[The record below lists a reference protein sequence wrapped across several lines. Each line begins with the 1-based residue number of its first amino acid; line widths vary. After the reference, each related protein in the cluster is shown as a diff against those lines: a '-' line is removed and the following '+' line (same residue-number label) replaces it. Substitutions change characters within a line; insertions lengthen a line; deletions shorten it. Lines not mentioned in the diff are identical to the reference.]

1 MPISRPV
8 DKTSHVYLVDAS
20 GFIFRA
26 YHALPPLTRKSDGL
40 PVGAISGFCN
50 MLWKVLEDLKAGDQ
64 PTHFAC
70 IFDAGQITFRNEL
83 YDQYKAQRPDPPE
96 DLIPQFPLVRRAAI
110 AFGQPALEMK
120 GFEADDLIATYSR
133 AAAAK
138 GARVSI
144 VSADKDLMQ
153 LVNDQIC
160 LFDTVKERKIC
171 APEVFEK
178 FGVSPDKVIDVQALC
193 GDSVDNVPGVPGIGI
208 KTAALLI
215 QEYGDLEA
223 LLARAGEIKQPKR
236 RESLIAHAADARI
249 SKVLVTLRDD
259 VPLEVP
265 LEDLG
270 VSDPDP
276 GPLLAFL
283 EEMEFRTLFKRVS
296 ETLGGTPT
304 VAPPPANGAAPALR
318 SSSAGGQALAKAVAA
333 EKPGAKPVATAAAN
347 GVPGE
352 CFEPVPPENPPFN
365 LDGYETVIDAKR
377 LAEWVSE
384 ARDQGYVAV
393 DTETDGLN
401 PVSAKLVGVSLALAP
416 NKACYIPLGHGA
428 KADLLSGDKPKQI
441 ELAVAMEMLKP
452 LLEDPAVLKI
462 GQNIKYDI
470 SVFCGHDIRVAPIDD
485 TMLLSFVL
493 SAGANNHGMDEL
505 SELHLGHTPIP
516 IKELIGSGKSQ
527 LTFDQTPIDKATR
540 YSAEDADVTLRL
552 WQRLKPRVAREG
564 VSTVYETQDRQLIP
578 VVADM
583 ERAGVLVDRERLSQ
597 LSGEFAQRMGALE
610 AEAQELAGQ
619 PFNLGSPKQIG
630 DILFGKM
637 GLGADIGV
645 KKTKTGAWA
654 TGADTLEDL
663 AAYGHQLPKVL
674 LDWRMLS
681 KLRSTYTE
689 TLKDAIDPRTG
700 RVHTSYSLAGAQTG
714 RLASTDP
721 NLQNIPIRTEE
732 GRKIREA
739 FIAAPGHVLVSADYS
754 QIELRLLAH
763 VADIPSLRQAFHDG
777 VDIHAMTASEMFNTP
792 IKGMDPMVRRQ
803 AKAIN
808 FGIIYGISGFG
819 LARQLSIPREEAAAY
834 IKKYFQKFPGIQDY
848 MEEHRAFAREHGYV
862 STIFGRKVWLPQIK
876 SPNGAERSFGERQ
889 AINAPLQGSAA
900 DIIKRAMI
908 RMPQALKAAG
918 LKSKMLLQ
926 VHDELVFEAPE
937 KEAKKLMEIAIS
949 TMARAPLPIVQLNV
963 PLVVEAKS
971 AKSWAEAH

>member
-1 MPISRPV
+1 MPVQRPV
-8 DKTSHVYLVDAS
+8 DASSHVYLIDAS

-26 YHALPPLTRKSDGL
+26 YHALPQLTRKTDGL
-40 PVGAISGFCN
+40 PVGAVSGFCN

-70 IFDAGQITFRNEL
+70 IFDAGAITFRNDL
-83 YDQYKAQRPDPPE
+83 YDQYKAHRPDPPE

-133 AAAAK
+133 QAAAK

-153 LVNDQIC
+153 LVDDRIC
-160 LFDTVKERKIC
+160 MLDTVKDRKIC

-178 FGVSPDKVIDVQALC
+178 FGVTPDKVIDVQALC

-215 QEYGDLEA
+215 QEYGDLET

-236 RESLIAHAADARI
+236 RESLIEHADKARL
-249 SKVLVTLRDD
+249 SKVLVTLKDD
-259 VPLEVP
+259 VPVTVP
-265 LEDLG
+265 LEELG
-270 VSDPDP
+270 VSDPEP
-276 GPLLAFL
+276 TALLAFL
-283 EEMEFRTLFKRVS
+283 QEMEFRTLTTRVS
-296 ETLGGTPT
+296 QTLGVEG
-304 VAPPPANGAAPALR
+304 APPI
-318 SSSAGGQALAKAVAA
+318 SSSAGGQALSKALAA
-333 EKPGAKPVATAAAN
+333 NGGAAVRQAPTEAAN
-347 GVPGE
+347 GVMGE
-352 CFEPVPPENPPFN
+352 SFEPQPIEAHPFN
-365 LDGYETVIDAKR
+365 VDAYECVTDIERLMWWIVTAK
-377 LAEWVSE
+377 E
-384 ARDQGYVAV
+384 QGFFAV
-393 DTETDGLN
+393 DTETDGLD
-401 PVSAKLVGVSLALAP
+401 PMTAKLAGVSMALAP
-416 NKACYIPLGHGA
+416 GKACYIPLGHGA
-428 KADLLSGDKPKQI
+428 NKTDLLSGDKPKQI
-441 ELAVAMEMLKP
+441 EMSTALEMLKP
-452 LLEDPAVLKI
+452 LLEDKAVLKI
-462 GQNIKYDI
+462 GQNIKYDMSI
-470 SVFCGHDIRVAPIDD
+470 FRGLGIEVGPIDD

-493 SAGANNHGMDEL
+493 EAGQHNHGMDEL
-505 SELHLGHTPIP
+505 SELHLGHKPIP
-516 IKELIGSGKSQ
+516 IKELIGTGKSQ
-527 LTFDQTPIDKATR
+527 ITFDQTPIDKATR
-540 YSAEDADVTLRL
+540 YAAEDADVTFRL
-552 WQRLKPRVAREG
+552 WERLKPRLPREG
-564 VSTVYETQDRQLIP
+564 VATVYETMDRPLIP
-578 VVADM
+578 VVSDM
-583 ERAGVLVDRERLSQ
+583 ERAGILVDRDRLSK

-610 AEAQELAGQ
+610 AEAQERAGQ

-630 DILFGKM
+630 EILFDKM
-637 GLGADIGV
+637 GLADAAGAT
-645 KKTKTGAWA
+645 KTKTGAWS

-663 AAYGHQLPKVL
+663 AAMGHALPKVM

-689 TLKDAIDPRTG
+689 TLRDAVDPNTG

-739 FIAAPGHVLVSADYS
+739 FIAAPGNVLLSADYS

-777 VDIHAMTASEMFNTP
+777 IDIHAMTASEMFGVP
-792 IKGMDPMVRRQ
+792 VKGMDPMIRRR

-819 LARQLSIPREEAAAY
+819 LARQLSIPREEAGAY

-848 MEEHRAFAREHGYV
+848 MEQYRAYGREHGYV
-862 STIFGRKVWLPQIK
+862 ETIFGRKVWLPQIK

-908 RMPQALKAAG
+908 RMPKALKDAG
-918 LKSKMLLQ
+918 LKATMLLQ
-926 VHDELVFEAPE
+926 VHDELVFECSE
-937 KEAKKLMEIAIS
+937 KEAKKLAEVAS
-949 TMARAPLPIVQLNV
+949 KTMSSAPHPVVQLNV

>member
-1 MPISRPV
+1 MPVHRPI
-8 DKTSHVYLVDAS
+8 DASSHLYLIDAS

-26 YHALPPLTRKSDGL
+26 YHALPQLTRKSDGL
-40 PVGAISGFCN
+40 PVGAVSGFCN
-50 MLWKVLEDLKAGDQ
+50 MLWKVLEDLKAGEQ

-70 IFDAGQITFRNEL
+70 IFDAGQHTFRNDL
-83 YDQYKAQRPDPPE
+83 YDAYKAHRPDPPE

-133 AAAAK
+133 QAAAK

-153 LVNDQIC
+153 LVDDRIC
-160 LFDTVKERKIC
+160 MLDTVKDRKIC

-178 FGVSPDKVIDVQALC
+178 FGVTPDKVIDVQALC

-236 RESLIAHAADARI
+236 RESLIEHADKARI
-249 SKVLVTLRDD
+249 SKVLVTLKDD
-259 VPLEVP
+259 VPVVVP
-265 LEDLG
+265 LEELG
-270 VSDPDP
+270 VADPDP
-276 GPLLAFL
+276 APLLAFL
-283 EEMEFRTLFKRVS
+283 NEMEFRTLTNRVVQ
-296 ETLGGTPT
+296 TLGSEAA
-304 VAPPPANGAAPALR
+304 APP
-318 SSSAGGQALAKAVAA
+318 SSSAGGPALANALSGERAGAAKATAI
-333 EKPGAKPVATAAAN
+333 AAAN
-347 GVPGE
+347 NVPGE
-352 CFEPVPPENPPFN
+352 SFESVAPRAAPFD
-365 LDGYETVIDAKR
+365 LDAYETVVEPYR
-377 LAEWVSE
+377 LAVWIEE
-384 ARDQGYVAV
+384 AKAQGYVAI
-393 DTETDGLN
+393 DSETDGLN
-401 PVSAKLVGVSLALAP
+401 PVSAKLVGVSMALAP
-416 NKACYIPLGHGA
+416 GKACYIPLGHGA
-428 KADLLSGDKPKQI
+428 GKTDLLSGEKPKQI
-441 ELAVAMEMLKP
+441 ETAMAMQMLKP
-452 LLEDPAVLKI
+452 LLEDPSVLKI

-470 SVFCGHDIRVAPIDD
+470 SIFCAHEIRVAPIDD

-493 SAGANNHGMDEL
+493 EAGQHNHGMDEL
-505 SELHLGHTPIP
+505 SELHLGHKPIP
-516 IKELIGSGKSQ
+516 IKDLIGTGKTQ
-527 LTFDQTPIDKATR
+527 ITFDQAPLDKATR
-540 YSAEDADVTLRL
+540 YAAEDADVTLRL
-552 WQRLKPRVAREG
+552 WERLKPRLSREQVA
-564 VSTVYETQDRQLIP
+564 TIYETQDRPLIR
-578 VVADM
+578 VVAEM
-583 ERAGVLVDRERLSQ
+583 ERVGVLVDRDKLSK

-630 DILFGKM
+630 EILFDKM
-637 GLGADIGV
+637 GLADVAGA

-663 AAYGHQLPKVL
+663 AAYGHALPKVL

-689 TLKDAIDPRTG
+689 TLRDAIDANTG

-721 NLQNIPIRTEE
+721 NLQNIPVRTEE

-763 VADIPSLRQAFHDG
+763 VADIPSLRTAFQEG
-777 VDIHAMTASEMFNTP
+777 VDIHAMTASEMFNVP
-792 IKGMDPMVRRQ
+792 VKGMDPMIRRR

-848 MEEHRAFAREHGYV
+848 MEQHRAFGREHGYV
-862 STIFGRKVWLPQIK
+862 ETIFGRKVWLPQIK
-876 SPNGAERSFGERQ
+876 SPNSAERSFGERQ

-908 RMPQALKAAG
+908 RMPVALKAAG

-926 VHDELVFEAPE
+926 VHDELVFEAPAS
-937 KEAKKLMEIAIS
+937 EAKKLMEVAAN
-949 TMARAPLPIVQLNV
+949 TMARATMPVLELNV
-963 PLVVEAKS
+963 PLVVEAHAGKT
-971 AKSWAEAH
+971 WAEAH

>member
-1 MPISRPV
+1 MPVKRPV
-8 DKTSHVYLVDAS
+8 DKTSHVYLIDAS

-26 YHALPPLTRKSDGL
+26 YHALPQLTRKSDGL

-70 IFDAGQITFRNEL
+70 IFDAGAITFRNEL

-96 DLIPQFPLVRRAAI
+96 DLIPQFPLMRKAAI
-110 AFGQPALEMK
+110 AFGQPALEMA

-133 AAAAK
+133 QAAAK

-153 LVNDQIC
+153 LVNDRIC
-160 LFDTVKERKIC
+160 MLDTVKDRKIC

-178 FGVSPDKVIDVQALC
+178 FGVTPDKVIDVQALC

-215 QEYGDLEA
+215 QEYGDLET
-223 LLARAGEIKQPKR
+223 LLKRAAEIKQPKR
-236 RESLIAHAADARI
+236 RESLIEHADQARL
-249 SKVLVTLRDD
+249 SKVLVTLKDD
-259 VPLEVP
+259 VPVATP
-265 LEDLG
+265 LDDLG
-270 VSDPDP
+270 VCDPDP

-283 EEMEFRTLFKRVS
+283 EEMEFRTLTRRVA
-296 ETLGGTPT
+296 ETLGAPVPASA
-304 VAPPPANGAAPALR
+304 VAG
-318 SSSAGGQALAKAVAA
+318 SSSAGGQALANAVAA
-333 EKPGAKPVATAAAN
+333 AAGKPTASSAPASRTEIGESSTPIPAEDKP
-347 GVPGE
+347 
-352 CFEPVPPENPPFN
+352 FD
-365 LDGYETVIDAKR
+365 LDSYETVTETSRLGWWIEEAK
-377 LAEWVSE
+377 A
-384 ARDQGYVAV
+384 QGFVAV

-416 NKACYIPLGHGA
+416 GKACYVPLAHGA
-428 KADLLSGDKPKQI
+428 NKTDLLSGEKPPQI
-441 ELAVAMEMLKP
+441 DLAHAMEMLKP
-452 LLEDPAVLKI
+452 MLEDPAVLKI

-470 SVFCGHDIRVAPIDD
+470 SLLCAHNIRVAPIDD

-493 SAGANNHGMDEL
+493 EAGKHNHGMDEL
-505 SELHLGHTPIP
+505 SELHLGHKPIAF
-516 IKELIGSGKSQ
+516 KDVAGTGKAQ
-527 LTFDQTPIDKATR
+527 VTFDQVPLDKATR
-540 YSAEDADVTLRL
+540 YAAEDADVTLRL
-552 WQRLKPRVAREG
+552 WERLKPRLSREG
-564 VSTVYETQDRQLIP
+564 LAAVYETQDRPLIP

-583 ERAGVLVDRERLSQ
+583 ERAGVLVDREHLSK

-630 DILFGKM
+630 EILFDKM
-637 GLGADIGV
+637 GLADVAGA

-663 AAYGHQLPKVL
+663 AAYGHALPKVL

-689 TLKDAIDPRTG
+689 TLRDAIDASTG

-739 FIAAPGHVLVSADYS
+739 FIAEKGHVLVSADYS

-763 VADIPSLRQAFHDG
+763 VADIPSLRQAFLDG
-777 VDIHAMTASEMFNTP
+777 VDIHAMTASEMFNVP
-792 IKGMDPMVRRQ
+792 VKGMDPMVRRR

-808 FGIIYGISGFG
+808 FGIIYGISAFG
-819 LARQLSIPREEAAAY
+819 LARQLSIPRGEADEY
-834 IKKYFQKFPGIQDY
+834 IKNYFKKFPGIRTY
-848 MEEHRAFAREHGYV
+848 MEEYRAFGREHGYV

-876 SPNGAERSFGERQ
+876 SSNPAERSFGERQ

-908 RMPQALKAAG
+908 RMPAALKAAG
-918 LKSKMLLQ
+918 LKAKMLLQ

-937 KEAKKLMEIAIS
+937 KEAKKLIEIAS
-949 TMARAPLPIVQLNV
+949 SVMAKAPHPVVQLNV
-963 PLVVEAKS
+963 PLVVEAHA
-971 AKSWAEAH
+971 AKTWAEAH

>member
-1 MPISRPV
+1 MPIRRPV
-8 DKTSHVYLVDAS
+8 DKTSHLYLVDAS

-26 YHALPPLTRKSDGL
+26 FHALPPLTRKSDGL

-50 MLWKVLEDLKAGDQ
+50 MLWKLLEDLKAGEQ

-70 IFDAGQITFRNEL
+70 IFDAAKDTFRNEL
-83 YDQYKAQRPDPPE
+83 YSDYKAQRPPPPD
-96 DLIPQFPLVRRAAI
+96 DLIPQFPLVREAAI
-110 AFGQPALEMK
+110 AFGTPALELP
-120 GFEADDLIATYSR
+120 GFEADDIIATYAR
-133 AAAAK
+133 QAEAR

-153 LVNDQIC
+153 LVTDKVC
-160 LFDTVKERKIC
+160 MLDTVKDRRIC

-178 FGVSPDKVIDVQALC
+178 FGVAPDKVIDVQALC
-193 GDSVDNVPGVPGIGI
+193 GDSIDNVPGVPGIGV
-208 KTAALLI
+208 KTAAQLI
-215 QEYGDLEA
+215 TEYGDLET

-236 RESLIAHAADARI
+236 RETLLNNADAARI
-249 SKVLVTLRDD
+249 SKVLVTLRADAP
-259 VPLEVP
+259 VPTP
-265 LEDLG
+265 IDDLG
-270 VSDPDP
+270 VSDPDT

-283 EEMEFRTLFKRVS
+283 DKMEFRTLTKRVI
-296 ETLGGTPT
+296 ETLGGTP
-304 VAPPPANGAAPALR
+304 PAPA
-318 SSSAGGQALAKAVAA
+318 SSSAGGAALANAVAA
-333 EKPGAKPVATAAAN
+333 QKASGAPAPQSQSQARPNGAN
-347 GVPGE
+347 GSIE
-352 CFEPVPPENPPFN
+352 CFTPLPVEDVPFN
-365 LDGYETVIDAKR
+365 LDGYETVTDAAR
-377 LAEWVSE
+377 LAEWIAE
-384 ARDQGYVAV
+384 AREQGYVAV

-401 PVSAKLVGVSLALAP
+401 PVSARIVGVSLALAP
-416 NKACYIPLGHGA
+416 NKACYIPLGHGS
-428 KADLLSGDKPKQI
+428 KGDLLSGDKPKQI
-441 ELAVAMEMLKP
+441 DIGVAMEMLKP
-452 LLEDPAVLKI
+452 LLEDPSVLKI
-462 GQNIKYDI
+462 GQNIKYDM

-505 SELHLGHTPIP
+505 SELYLRHTPIP

-552 WQRLKPRVAREG
+552 WQRLKPRIAREG
-564 VSTVYETQDRQLIP
+564 VATVYETQDRPLIP

-583 ERAGVLVDRERLSQ
+583 ERAGVLVDRDRLSK

-689 TLKDAIDPRTG
+689 TLKDAIDAKTG

-739 FIAAPGHVLVSADYS
+739 FIAAPGNVLVSADYS

-777 VDIHAMTASEMFNTP
+777 VDIHAMTASEMFGVP
-792 IKGMDPMVRRQ
+792 IKGMDPMVRRR

-876 SPNGAERSFGERQ
+876 ASNPAERSFGERQ

-908 RMPQALKAAG
+908 RMPLALKAAG

-937 KEAKKLMEIAIS
+937 KEAKKLMEVAS
-949 TMARAPLPIVQLNV
+949 NTMARATLPVLELNV
-963 PLVVEAKS
+963 PLVVEAH
-971 AKSWAEAH
+971 AGKSWAEAH

>member
-1 MPISRPV
+1 MPVSRPV
-8 DKTSHVYLVDAS
+8 DTSSHVYLIDAS

-26 YHALPPLTRKSDGL
+26 FHALPPLTRKTDGL
-40 PVGAISGFCN
+40 PVGAVSGFCN

-70 IFDAGQITFRNEL
+70 IFDAGAITFRNEL
-83 YDQYKAQRPDPPE
+83 YDQYKAQRPPPPE

-110 AFGQPALEMK
+110 AFGQPALEMV

-133 AAAAK
+133 QAAAK

-153 LVNDQIC
+153 LINDRIC
-160 LFDTVKERKIC
+160 MLDTVKDRRIC
-171 APEVFEK
+171 APEVFDK
-178 FGVSPDKVIDVQALC
+178 FGVTPDKVIDVQALC
-193 GDSVDNVPGVPGIGI
+193 GDSIDNVPGVPGIGI

-215 QEYGDLEA
+215 QEYGDLET
-223 LLARAGEIKQPKR
+223 LLSRASEIKQPKR
-236 RESLIAHAADARI
+236 RESLIEHADKARI
-249 SKVLVTLRDD
+249 SKILVTLKDD
-259 VPLEVP
+259 VPVATP
-265 LEDLG
+265 LEELG

-283 EEMEFRTLFKRVS
+283 EEMEFRTLTKRVI
-296 ETLGGTPT
+296 ETLDGVPT
-304 VAPPPANGAAPALR
+304 VAPGAGTAPAPAANPRPGNATTAKAPAYGKINGSMESSMPLPPAD
-318 SSSAGGQALAKAVAA
+318 V
-333 EKPGAKPVATAAAN
+333 
-347 GVPGE
+347 
-352 CFEPVPPENPPFN
+352 PFN
-365 LDGYETVIDAKR
+365 LDAYETVTEPVQ
-377 LAEWVSE
+377 LAHWIEQ
-384 ARDQGYVAV
+384 ATAQGFVAV
-393 DTETDGLN
+393 DTETDGIN
-401 PVSAKLVGVSLALAP
+401 PVSATLVGVSLALAP
-416 NKACYIPLGHGA
+416 GKACYIPLGHGA
-428 KADLLSGDKPKQI
+428 NKTDLLSGDKPKQI
-441 ELAVAMEMLKP
+441 DTATAIEMLKP
-452 LLEDPAVLKI
+452 LLENPAVLKI
-462 GQNIKYDI
+462 GQNIKYDM
-470 SVFCGHDIRVAPIDD
+470 SLFCGHDIRVAPIDD

-493 SAGANNHGMDEL
+493 EAGKHNHGMDEL
-505 SELHLGHTPIP
+505 SELHLGHKPISF
-516 IKELIGSGKSQ
+516 KDVAGTGKSQ
-527 LTFDQTPIDKATR
+527 VTFDQVPLDQATR
-540 YSAEDADVTLRL
+540 YAAEDADVTLRL
-552 WQRLKPRVAREG
+552 WERLKPRLSREG
-564 VSTVYETQDRQLIP
+564 VSTIYETQDRPLIP

-583 ERAGVLVDRERLSQ
+583 ERAGVLIDRERLSQ
-597 LSGEFAQRMGALE
+597 LSGDFAQRMGALE
-610 AEAQELAGQ
+610 AEAHQLAGRS
-619 PFNLGSPKQIG
+619 FNLGSPKQIG
-630 DILFGKM
+630 DILFGEM
-637 GLGADIGV
+637 GLADVAGA

-663 AAYGHQLPKVL
+663 AAYGHALPKVL

-689 TLKDAIDPRTG
+689 TLSEAIDKRTG

-739 FIAAPGHVLVSADYS
+739 FIAAPGNVLVSADYS

-763 VADIPSLRQAFHDG
+763 VADIPSLRKAFHDG
-777 VDIHAMTASEMFNTP
+777 VDIHAMTASEMFGVP
-792 IKGMDPMVRRQ
+792 VKGMDPMVRRQ

-808 FGIIYGISGFG
+808 FGIIYGISGYG

-848 MEEHRAFAREHGYV
+848 MEQYRAFAREHGYV

-876 SPNGAERSFGERQ
+876 ASNPAERSFGERQ

-908 RMPQALKAAG
+908 RMPAALKAAG
-918 LKSKMLLQ
+918 LKAKMLLQ

-937 KEAKKLMEIAIS
+937 KESKKLIEIAKDVMGKA
-949 TMARAPLPIVQLNV
+949 TQPNVQLNV
-963 PLVVEAKS
+963 PLVVEAT
-971 AKSWAEAH
+971 AAPTWAEAH

>member
-1 MPISRPV
+1 MPVKRPV
-8 DKTSHVYLVDAS
+8 DKTSHVYLIDAS

-26 YHALPPLTRKSDGL
+26 FHALPPLTRKTDGL
-40 PVGAISGFCN
+40 PVGAVSGFCN

-70 IFDAGQITFRNEL
+70 IFDAGAITFRNEL
-83 YDQYKAQRPDPPE
+83 YDQYKAQRPPPPE

-110 AFGQPALEMK
+110 AFGQPALEMV

-133 AAAAK
+133 QAAAK

-153 LVNDQIC
+153 LVDDRIC
-160 LFDTVKERKIC
+160 MLDTVKDRKIC

-178 FGVSPDKVIDVQALC
+178 FGVTPDKVIDVQALC

-215 QEYGDLEA
+215 QEYGDLET

-236 RESLIAHAADARI
+236 RESLIEHADKARL
-249 SKVLVTLRDD
+249 SKILVTLKDD
-259 VPLEVP
+259 VPVATP

-276 GPLLAFL
+276 APLIAFL
-283 EEMEFRTLFKRVS
+283 EEMEFRTLTKRVA
-296 ETLGGTPT
+296 ETLG
-304 VAPPPANGAAPALR
+304 APVPASAAKSA
-318 SSSAGGQALAKAVAA
+318 SSSAGGQALANAVAA
-333 EKPGAKPVATAAAN
+333 AGGKPTASSAPASRTEI
-347 GVPGE
+347 GE
-352 CFEPVPPENPPFN
+352 SSTPLPPENMPFDVDN
-365 LDGYETVIDAKR
+365 YETVTDAAR
-377 LAEWVSE
+377 LGWWIEE
-384 ARDQGYVAV
+384 AKAQGFVAV

-416 NKACYIPLGHGA
+416 GKACYIPLAHGA
-428 KADLLSGDKPKQI
+428 GKTDLLSGEKPVQVD
-441 ELAVAMEMLKP
+441 LATAMEMLKP
-452 LLEDPAVLKI
+452 MLEDPAVLKI

-470 SVFCGHDIRVAPIDD
+470 SVFCGHGIRVAPIDD

-505 SELHLGHTPIP
+505 SELHLGHKPIP
-516 IKELIGSGKSQ
+516 IKDLIGSGKTQ
-527 LTFDQTPIDKATR
+527 ITFDQAPLDKATR
-540 YSAEDADVTLRL
+540 YAAEDADVTLRL
-552 WQRLKPRVAREG
+552 WQRLKPRISREG
-564 VSTVYETQDRQLIP
+564 VATIYETQDRPLIP

-583 ERAGVLVDRERLSQ
+583 ERAGVLVDRDRLSQ
-597 LSGEFAQRMGALE
+597 LSGDFAQGMARLE
-610 AEAQELAGQ
+610 DEAHKLAGH

-630 DILFGKM
+630 EILFDKM
-637 GLGADIGV
+637 GLADVAGA

-663 AAYGHQLPKVL
+663 AAYGHELPKVL

-689 TLKDAIDPRTG
+689 TLRDAIDANTG

-739 FIAAPGHVLVSADYS
+739 FIAEKGNVLVSADYS

-763 VADIPSLRQAFHDG
+763 VADIPSLRQAFLDG
-777 VDIHAMTASEMFNTP
+777 IDIHAMTASEMFNVP
-792 IKGMDPMVRRQ
+792 VKGMDPMVRRR

-848 MEEHRAFAREHGYV
+848 MEHYRAFAREHGYV

-908 RMPQALKAAG
+908 RMPAALKAAG

-937 KEAKKLMEIAIS
+937 KEAKKLIEVAS
-949 TMARAPLPIVQLNV
+949 AVMAKAPHPVVQLNV
-963 PLVVEAKS
+963 PLVVEAHA
-971 AKSWAEAH
+971 AKTWAEAH

>member
-1 MPISRPV
+1 MPVHRPI
-8 DKTSHVYLVDAS
+8 DASSHVYLIDAS

-26 YHALPPLTRKSDGL
+26 YHALPQLARKSDGL
-40 PVGAISGFCN
+40 PVGAVSGFCN
-50 MLWKVLEDLKAGDQ
+50 MLWKVLEDLKAGEQ

-70 IFDAGQITFRNEL
+70 IFDAGAITFRNEL
-83 YDQYKAQRPDPPE
+83 YDQYKAHRPDPPE
-96 DLIPQFPLVRRAAI
+96 DLIPQFPLVRKAAI

-133 AAAAK
+133 QAAAK

-153 LVNDQIC
+153 LVDDRIC
-160 LFDTVKERKIC
+160 MLDTVKDRKIC

-178 FGVSPDKVIDVQALC
+178 FGVTPDKVIDVQALC

-215 QEYGDLEA
+215 QEYGDLES

-236 RESLIAHAADARI
+236 RESLIEHADKARI
-249 SKVLVTLRDD
+249 SKVLVTLKDD
-259 VPLEVP
+259 VPVEVP
-265 LEDLG
+265 LEALG
-270 VSDPDP
+270 VSDPEP
-276 GPLLAFL
+276 GALLAFL
-283 EEMEFRTLFKRVS
+283 QEMEFRTLLTRVS
-296 ETLGGTPT
+296 QTLGVAG
-304 VAPPPANGAAPALR
+304 APPP
-318 SSSAGGQALAKAVAA
+318 SSSAGGAALTNALASGKGNSA
-333 EKPGAKPVATAAAN
+333 AKPAPAAATS
-347 GVPGE
+347 GSHGE
-352 CFEPVPPENPPFN
+352 STARVLPEAHPFN
-365 LDGYETVIDAKR
+365 LDAYETVTTAER
-377 LAEWVSE
+377 LAEWIVA
-384 ARDQGYVAV
+384 ARRQGFVAV

-401 PVSAKLVGVSLALAP
+401 PMSASLVGVSMALEP
-416 NKACYIPLGHGA
+416 GRACYIPLAHGA
-428 KADLLSGDKPKQI
+428 NKIDLLSEERTPQI
-441 ELAVAMEMLKP
+441 EMATAIGLLKP
-452 LLEDPAVLKI
+452 LLEDPSVLKI

-470 SVFCGHDIRVAPIDD
+470 SIFRRQDIEVAPIDD

-493 SAGANNHGMDEL
+493 EAGQHNHGMDEL
-505 SELHLGHTPIP
+505 SELLLGHAPIP
-516 IKELIGSGKSQ
+516 IKELIGTGKSQ
-527 LTFDQTPIDKATR
+527 ITFDQTPVDKATR
-540 YSAEDADVTLRL
+540 YAAEDADVTLRL
-552 WQRLKPRVAREG
+552 WERLKPRLANEG
-564 VSTVYETQDRQLIP
+564 VSAVYETMDRPLIP
-578 VVADM
+578 VVSDM
-583 ERAGVLVDRERLSQ
+583 ERAGILVDRERLSH
-597 LSGEFAQRMGALE
+597 LSGEFAQRMAALE
-610 AEAQELAGQ
+610 DEAHKLAGH
-619 PFNLGSPKQIG
+619 PFNLGSPKQVG
-630 DILFGKM
+630 EILFDEMK
-637 GLGADIGV
+637 LGDVVGA
-645 KKTKTGAWA
+645 KRTKTGAWA
-654 TGADTLEDL
+654 TGADALEDL
-663 AAYGHQLPKVL
+663 AAYGHELPKVL

-689 TLKDAIDPRTG
+689 TLSEAIDKHTG

-739 FIAAPGHVLVSADYS
+739 FIAAPGNVLLSADYS

-763 VADIPSLRQAFHDG
+763 VADIPSLRQAFQDG
-777 VDIHAMTASEMFNTP
+777 VDIHAMTASEMFGVP
-792 IKGMDPMVRRQ
+792 VKGMDPMVRRN

-848 MEEHRAFAREHGYV
+848 MEQYRAFGREHGYV
-862 STIFGRKVWLPQIK
+862 ETIFGRKVWLPQIK

-908 RMPQALKAAG
+908 RMPKALQDAG
-918 LKSKMLLQ
+918 LKAKMLLQ
-926 VHDELVFEAPE
+926 VHDELVFECPE
-937 KEAKKLMEIAIS
+937 KEAKKLAEVATKVMS
-949 TMARAPLPIVQLNV
+949 SAPHPVVQMKV

>member
-1 MPISRPV
+1 MPVQRPV
-8 DKTSHVYLVDAS
+8 DATSHVYLIDAS

-26 YHALPPLTRKSDGL
+26 YHALPKLTRKSDGL

-70 IFDAGQITFRNEL
+70 IFDAGAITFRNGL
-83 YDQYKAQRPDPPE
+83 YDQYKAQRPDPPA

-120 GFEADDLIATYSR
+120 GFEADDLIATYARQAS
-133 AAAAK
+133 AK

-153 LVNDQIC
+153 LVDDRIC
-160 LFDTVKERKIC
+160 MLDTVKDRKIC

-178 FGVSPDKVIDVQALC
+178 FGVTPDKVIDVQALC

-215 QEYGDLEA
+215 QEYGDLET

-236 RESLIAHAADARI
+236 RESLIEHAEMARL
-249 SKVLVTLRDD
+249 SKVLVTLKDD
-259 VPLEVP
+259 VPVEVP
-265 LEDLG
+265 LEQLG

-276 GPLLAFL
+276 APLLAFL
-283 EEMEFRTLFKRVS
+283 TEMEFRTLTTRVAQ
-296 ETLGGTPT
+296 TLG
-304 VAPPPANGAAPALR
+304 AEGALPV
-318 SSSAGGQALAKAVAA
+318 SSSAGGQALSKALAA
-333 EKPGAKPVATAAAN
+333 NGGSKVQTETAAAN
-347 GVPGE
+347 GAPGE
-352 CFEPVPPENPPFN
+352 SFEPVAPEAKPFD
-365 LDGYETVIDAKR
+365 LDAYETVNEQDQLVQWIIAAK
-377 LAEWVSE
+377 E
-384 ARDQGYVAV
+384 QGFVAV
-393 DTETDGLN
+393 DTETDGLD
-401 PVSAKLVGVSLALAP
+401 PMAAHLVGVSLALAP
-416 NKACYIPLGHGA
+416 GKACYIPLAHGTN
-428 KADLLSGDKPKQI
+428 KIDLLSEERPKQI
-441 ELAVAMEMLKP
+441 EMGVAIELLKP
-452 LLEDPAVLKI
+452 LLEDPSVLKI

-470 SVFCGHDIRVAPIDD
+470 SIFRGHGIDVAPIDD

-493 SAGANNHGMDEL
+493 EAGQHNHGMDEL
-505 SELHLGHTPIP
+505 SQLHLGHTPVP
-516 IKELIGSGKSQ
+516 IKELIGTGKSQ
-527 LTFDQTPIDKATR
+527 ITFDQTSVDKATR
-540 YSAEDADVTLRL
+540 YAAEDADVTLRL
-552 WQRLKPRVAREG
+552 WQRLKPRLSRESVA
-564 VSTVYETQDRQLIP
+564 TVYETMDRPLIR

-583 ERAGVLVDRERLSQ
+583 ERAGILVDRDRLSR
-597 LSGEFAQRMGALE
+597 LSGEFAQRMAALE
-610 AEAQELAGQ
+610 DEAHKLAGRK
-619 PFNLGSPKQIG
+619 FNLGSPKQLG
-630 DILFGKM
+630 EILFDEM
-637 GLGADIGV
+637 GLADVVGA
-645 KKTKTGAWA
+645 KRTKTGAWA
-654 TGADTLEDL
+654 TGADALEDL
-663 AAYGHQLPKVL
+663 AAYGHELPKVL

-689 TLKDAIDPRTG
+689 TLSEALNTDTG

-739 FIAAPGHVLVSADYS
+739 FIAAPGNVLVSADYS

-763 VADIPSLRQAFHDG
+763 VADIPSLRQAFLEG
-777 VDIHAMTASEMFNTP
+777 VDIHAMTASEMFNVP
-792 IKGMDPMVRRQ
+792 VKGMDPMIRRN

-808 FGIIYGISGFG
+808 FGIIYGISAFG
-819 LARQLSIPREEAAAY
+819 LARQLSIPREEAGAY

-848 MEEHRAFAREHGYV
+848 MEQYRAYGREHGYV
-862 STIFGRKVWLPQIK
+862 ETIFGRKVWLPQIK

-908 RMPQALKAAG
+908 LMPAALQAAG
-918 LKSKMLLQ
+918 LKAKMLLQ

-937 KEAKKLMEIAIS
+937 TEAKKVAEVAAKVMSA
-949 TMARAPLPIVQLNV
+949 APHPVVEMKV
-963 PLVVEAKS
+963 PLVVEAKA

>member
-1 MPISRPV
+1 MPVQRPV
-8 DKTSHVYLVDAS
+8 DASSHVYLIDAS

-26 YHALPPLTRKSDGL
+26 YHALPQLTRKTDGL
-40 PVGAISGFCN
+40 PVGAVSGFCN

-70 IFDAGQITFRNEL
+70 IFDAGAITFRNDL
-83 YDQYKAQRPDPPE
+83 YDQYKAHRPDPPE

-133 AAAAK
+133 QAAAK

-153 LVNDQIC
+153 LVDDRIC
-160 LFDTVKERKIC
+160 MLDTVKDRKIC

-178 FGVSPDKVIDVQALC
+178 FGVTPDKVIDVQALC

-215 QEYGDLEA
+215 QEYGDLET

-236 RESLIAHAADARI
+236 RESLIEHADKARL
-249 SKVLVTLRDD
+249 SKVLVTLKDD
-259 VPLEVP
+259 VPVTVP
-265 LEDLG
+265 LEELG
-270 VSDPDP
+270 VSDPEP
-276 GPLLAFL
+276 TALLAFL
-283 EEMEFRTLFKRVS
+283 QEMEFRTLTTRVS
-296 ETLGGTPT
+296 QTLGVEG
-304 VAPPPANGAAPALR
+304 APPI
-318 SSSAGGQALAKAVAA
+318 SSSAGGQALSKALAA
-333 EKPGAKPVATAAAN
+333 NGGAAVRQAPTEAAN
-347 GVPGE
+347 GVMGE
-352 CFEPVPPENPPFN
+352 SFEPQPIEAHPFN
-365 LDGYETVIDAKR
+365 VDAYECVTDIERLMWWIVTAK
-377 LAEWVSE
+377 E
-384 ARDQGYVAV
+384 QGFFAV
-393 DTETDGLN
+393 DTETDGLD
-401 PVSAKLVGVSLALAP
+401 PMTAKLAGVSMALAP
-416 NKACYIPLGHGA
+416 GKACYIPLGHGA
-428 KADLLSGDKPKQI
+428 NKTDLLSGDKPKQI
-441 ELAVAMEMLKP
+441 EMSTALEMLKP
-452 LLEDPAVLKI
+452 LLEDKAVLKI
-462 GQNIKYDI
+462 GQNIKYDMSI
-470 SVFCGHDIRVAPIDD
+470 FRGLGIEVGPIDD

-493 SAGANNHGMDEL
+493 EAGQHNHGMDEL
-505 SELHLGHTPIP
+505 SELHLGHKPIP
-516 IKELIGSGKSQ
+516 IKELIGTGKSQ
-527 LTFDQTPIDKATR
+527 ITFDQTPIDKATR
-540 YSAEDADVTLRL
+540 YAAEDADVTFRL
-552 WQRLKPRVAREG
+552 WERLKPRLPREG
-564 VSTVYETQDRQLIP
+564 VATVYETMDRPLIP
-578 VVADM
+578 VVSDM
-583 ERAGVLVDRERLSQ
+583 ERAGILVDRDRLSK

-630 DILFGKM
+630 EILFDKM
-637 GLGADIGV
+637 GLADAAGAT
-645 KKTKTGAWA
+645 KTKTGAWS

-663 AAYGHQLPKVL
+663 AAMGHALPKVM

-689 TLKDAIDPRTG
+689 TLRDAVDPNTG

-739 FIAAPGHVLVSADYS
+739 FIAAPGNVLLSADYS

-777 VDIHAMTASEMFNTP
+777 IDIHAMTASEMFGVP
-792 IKGMDPMVRRQ
+792 VKGMDPMIRRR

-819 LARQLSIPREEAAAY
+819 LARQLSIPREEAGAY

-848 MEEHRAFAREHGYV
+848 MEQYRAYGREHGYV
-862 STIFGRKVWLPQIK
+862 ETIFGRKVWLPQIK

-908 RMPQALKAAG
+908 RMPKALKDAG
-918 LKSKMLLQ
+918 LKATMLLQ
-926 VHDELVFEAPE
+926 VHDELVFECPE
-937 KEAKKLMEIAIS
+937 KEAKKLAEVAS
-949 TMARAPLPIVQLNV
+949 KTMSSAPHPVVQLNV

>member
-1 MPISRPV
+1 MPVNRPI
-8 DKTSHVYLVDAS
+8 DASSHVYLIDAS

-26 YHALPPLTRKSDGL
+26 YHALPQLTRKSDGL

-70 IFDAGQITFRNEL
+70 IFDAGQHTFRNDL
-83 YDQYKAQRPDPPE
+83 YDQYKAHRPDPPE
-96 DLIPQFPLVRRAAI
+96 DLIPQFPLVRRAAM

-120 GFEADDLIATYSR
+120 GFEADDLIATYAR
-133 AAAAK
+133 QAAAK

-153 LVNDQIC
+153 LIDDRIC
-160 LFDTVKERKIC
+160 MLDTVKDRRIC

-178 FGVSPDKVIDVQALC
+178 FGVTPDKVIDVQALC

-215 QEYGDLEA
+215 QEYGDLET
-223 LLARAGEIKQPKR
+223 LLSRAGEIKQNKR
-236 RESLIAHAADARI
+236 RESLIEHADKARI
-249 SKVLVTLRDD
+249 SKVLVTLKDD
-259 VPLEVP
+259 VPLDVP
-265 LEDLG
+265 LEELG

-276 GPLLAFL
+276 GVLLAFL
-283 EEMEFRTLFKRVS
+283 QEMEFRTLTTRVAQ
-296 ETLGGTPT
+296 TLGVEG
-304 VAPPPANGAAPALR
+304 APPA
-318 SSSAGGQALAKAVAA
+318 SSSAGGQALARAVAA
-333 EKPGAKPVATAAAN
+333 SGGGARPATPAAN
-347 GVPGE
+347 GSPGE
-352 CFEPVPPENPPFN
+352 SFEPVAPDVHPFD
-365 LDGYETVIDAKR
+365 LDAYETVTTTERLIWWIIEAKH
-377 LAEWVSE
+377 
-384 ARDQGYVAV
+384 QGFVAV
-393 DTETDGLN
+393 DTETDGLD
-401 PVSAKLVGVSLALAP
+401 PMAAALVGVSLALRP
-416 NKACYIPLGHGA
+416 GLACYIPLGHGA
-428 KADLLSGDKPKQI
+428 NKTDLLSEDAPVQI
-441 ELAVAMEMLKP
+441 EMGQAIELLKP
-452 LLEDPAVLKI
+452 LLEDPSVLKI

-470 SVFCGHDIRVAPIDD
+470 SIFAGHGIAVGPIDD

-493 SAGANNHGMDEL
+493 EAGKHNHGMDEL
-505 SELHLGHTPIP
+505 SELFLGHTPVP

-527 LTFDQTPIDKATR
+527 ITFDQTPVAKATR
-540 YSAEDADVTLRL
+540 YAAEDADVTLRL
-552 WQRLKPRVAREG
+552 WERLKPRLSSEG
-564 VSTVYETQDRQLIP
+564 VATVYETMDRPLIP
-578 VVADM
+578 VVSDM
-583 ERAGVLVDRERLSQ
+583 ERAGILVDRDRLSK
-597 LSGEFAQRMGALE
+597 LSGEFAQRMAGLE
-610 AEAQELAGQ
+610 DEAHKLAGRS
-619 PFNLGSPKQIG
+619 FNLGSPKQVG
-630 DILFGKM
+630 EILFDEM
-637 GLGADIGV
+637 GLADVVGA

-654 TGADTLEDL
+654 TGADALEDL
-663 AAYGHQLPKVL
+663 AAYGHELPKVM

-689 TLKDAIDPRTG
+689 TLSEAINRRTG

-739 FIAAPGHVLVSADYS
+739 FIAAPGNVLVSADYS

-777 VDIHAMTASEMFNTP
+777 IDIHALTASEMFGVP
-792 IKGMDPMVRRQ
+792 VKGMDPMIRRK

-819 LARQLSIPREEAAAY
+819 LARQLSIPREEAGAY
-834 IKKYFQKFPGIQDY
+834 IKQYFQKFPGIQDY
-848 MEEHRAFAREHGYV
+848 MEHYRAFGREHGYV
-862 STIFGRKVWLPQIK
+862 ETIFGRKIWLPQIK

-908 RMPQALKAAG
+908 RMPKALKDAG
-918 LKSKMLLQ
+918 LNATMLLQ

-937 KEAKKLMEIAIS
+937 KEAKKLAEVAAK
-949 TMARAPLPIVQLNV
+949 TMSAAPFPVVQLNV

>member
-1 MPISRPV
+1 MPTRRPV
-8 DKTSHVYLVDAS
+8 DKSSHLYLVDAS

-26 YHALPPLTRKSDGL
+26 FHALPPLTRKSDGL
-40 PVGAISGFCN
+40 PVGAVSGFCN
-50 MLWKVLEDLKAGDQ
+50 MLWKLLEDLKAGEQ

-70 IFDAGQITFRNEL
+70 IFDAAKETFRNEL
-83 YDQYKAQRPDPPE
+83 YSDYKAQRPPPPE
-96 DLIPQFPLVRRAAI
+96 DLIPQFPLVREAAI
-110 AFGQPALEMK
+110 AFGQPALELP
-120 GFEADDLIATYSR
+120 GFEADDLIATYAR
-133 AAAAK
+133 QAEAK

-153 LVNDQIC
+153 LVTDKVC
-160 LFDTVKERKIC
+160 MLDTVKDRKIC

-178 FGVSPDKVIDVQALC
+178 FGVAPDKVIDVQALC
-193 GDSVDNVPGVPGIGI
+193 GDSVDNVPGVPGIGV
-208 KTAALLI
+208 KTAAQLI
-215 QEYGDLEA
+215 TEYGDLET

-236 RESLIAHAADARI
+236 RETLLTNADAARI
-249 SKVLVTLRDD
+249 SKVLVTLRVDAP
-259 VPLEVP
+259 VPVSIDE
-265 LEDLG
+265 LG
-270 VSDPDP
+270 VSDPDTT
-276 GPLLAFL
+276 PLLAFL
-283 EEMEFRTLFKRVS
+283 DKMEFRTLTRRVT
-296 ETLGGTPT
+296 ETLGGTP
-304 VAPPPANGAAPALR
+304 PAPA
-318 SSSAGGQALAKAVAA
+318 SSSAGGAALANAVAA
-333 EKPGAKPVATAAAN
+333 QKASGAPAPQAKPNGAN
-347 GVPGE
+347 GSIE
-352 CFEPVPPENPPFN
+352 CSTPLPVDDAPFN
-365 LDGYETVIDAKR
+365 LDGYETVTDAAR
-377 LAEWVSE
+377 LAEWIAE
-384 ARDQGYVAV
+384 ARAQGYIAV

-401 PVSAKLVGVSLALAP
+401 PVSARIAGVSLALAP
-416 NKACYIPLGHGA
+416 NRACYIPLGHGS
-428 KADLLSGDKPKQI
+428 KGDLLSGDKPKQI
-441 ELAVAMEMLKP
+441 DISTAMEMLKP
-452 LLEDPAVLKI
+452 LLEDPSVLKI

-470 SVFCGHDIRVAPIDD
+470 SVFCGFDIRVAPIDD

-505 SELHLGHTPIP
+505 SELHLKHTPIP

-552 WQRLKPRVAREG
+552 WQRLKPRISREG
-564 VSTVYETQDRQLIP
+564 VATVYETQDRPLIP

-583 ERAGVLVDRERLSQ
+583 ERAGVLVDRDRLSK

-630 DILFGKM
+630 DILFDKM

-689 TLKDAIDPRTG
+689 TLKDAIDAKTG

-714 RLASTDP
+714 RMASTDP

-777 VDIHAMTASEMFNTP
+777 VDIHAMTASEMFGVP
-792 IKGMDPMVRRQ
+792 VKGMDPMVRRR

-862 STIFGRKVWLPQIK
+862 STIFGRKVWLPQIR

-937 KEAKKLMEIAIS
+937 KEAKKLMEVAS
-949 TMARAPLPIVQLNV
+949 NTMARATLPVLELNV
-963 PLVVEAKS
+963 PLVVEAH
-971 AKSWAEAH
+971 AGKSWAEAH

>member
-1 MPISRPV
+1 MPVQRPI
-8 DKTSHVYLVDAS
+8 DASSHVYLIDAS

-26 YHALPPLTRKSDGL
+26 YHALPQLTRKSDGL
-40 PVGAISGFCN
+40 PVGAVSGFCN
-50 MLWKVLEDLKAGDQ
+50 MLWKVLEDLKAGEQ

-70 IFDAGQITFRNEL
+70 IFDAGAITFRNEL
-83 YDQYKAQRPDPPE
+83 YDQYKAQRPPPPE
-96 DLIPQFPLVRRAAI
+96 DLIPQFPLVRKAAI

-133 AAAAK
+133 QAAAK

-160 LFDTVKERKIC
+160 MLDTVKDRRIC

-178 FGVSPDKVIDVQALC
+178 FGVTPDKVIDVQALC

-215 QEYGDLEA
+215 QEYGDLET
-223 LLARAGEIKQPKR
+223 LLSRAAEIKQPKR
-236 RESLIAHAADARI
+236 RESLIEHADKARL
-249 SKVLVTLRDD
+249 SKVLVTLKDD
-259 VPLEVP
+259 VPVEVP
-265 LEDLG
+265 LEELG
-270 VSDPDP
+270 VSDPAP

-283 EEMEFRTLFKRVS
+283 QEMEFRTLTTRVS
-296 ETLGGTPT
+296 QTLGVEGAPTP
-304 VAPPPANGAAPALR
+304 
-318 SSSAGGQALAKAVAA
+318 SSSAGGAALANALASQKING
-333 EKPGAKPVATAAAN
+333 GAKPNATAAAN
-347 GVPGE
+347 GSPGE
-352 CFEPVPPENPPFN
+352 SASPTAPDDHPFN
-365 LDGYETVIDAKR
+365 LDAYETVTTVER
-377 LAEWVSE
+377 LAEWIVA
-384 ARDQGYVAV
+384 ARRQGFAAV

-401 PVSAKLVGVSLALAP
+401 PMTASLVGVSLALEP
-416 NKACYIPLGHGA
+416 GRACYIPLAHGA
-428 KADLLSGDKPKQI
+428 NKTDLLSEDRPVQIGMATAI
-441 ELAVAMEMLKP
+441 ELLKP

-470 SVFCGHDIRVAPIDD
+470 SIFRGHDIEVAPIDD

-493 SAGANNHGMDEL
+493 EAGKHNHGMDEL
-505 SELHLGHTPIP
+505 SELFLGHAPIP
-516 IKELIGSGKSQ
+516 IKELIGTGKSQ
-527 LTFDQTPIDKATR
+527 ITFDQTPVDKATR
-540 YSAEDADVTLRL
+540 YAAEDADVTLRL
-552 WQRLKPRVAREG
+552 WERLKPRLSSEG
-564 VSTVYETQDRQLIP
+564 VAAVYETMDRPLIH
-578 VVADM
+578 VVSEM
-583 ERAGVLVDRERLSQ
+583 ERAGVLVDRERLSR
-597 LSGEFAQRMGALE
+597 LSGEFAQRMAGLE
-610 AEAQELAGQ
+610 DEAHKLAGR
-619 PFNLGSPKQIG
+619 PFNLGSPKQVG
-630 DILFGKM
+630 EILFDEMK
-637 GLGADIGV
+637 LGDVVGA
-645 KKTKTGAWA
+645 KRTKTGAWA
-654 TGADTLEDL
+654 TGADALEDL
-663 AAYGHQLPKVL
+663 AAYGHELPKVL

-689 TLKDAIDPRTG
+689 TLSEAIDRNTG

-739 FIAAPGHVLVSADYS
+739 FIAAPGNVLVSADYS

-763 VADIPSLRQAFHDG
+763 VADIPSLRQAFQDG
-777 VDIHAMTASEMFNTP
+777 IDIHAMTASEMFGVP
-792 IKGMDPMVRRQ
+792 VKGMDPMIRRN

-834 IKKYFQKFPGIQDY
+834 IKKYLQKFPGIQDY
-848 MEEHRAFAREHGYV
+848 MEQYRAFGREHGYV
-862 STIFGRKVWLPQIK
+862 ETIFGRKVWLPQIK
-876 SPNGAERSFGERQ
+876 SSNGAERSFGERQ

-908 RMPQALKAAG
+908 RMPKALAEAG
-918 LKSKMLLQ
+918 LKAKMLLQ
-926 VHDELVFEAPE
+926 VHDELVFECPQGEAGKLIEVASKVMSNAPH
-937 KEAKKLMEIAIS
+937 
-949 TMARAPLPIVQLNV
+949 PVVQIKV

>member
-1 MPISRPV
+1 MPVQRPV
-8 DKTSHVYLVDAS
+8 DASSHVYLIDAS

-26 YHALPPLTRKSDGL
+26 YHALPQLTRKSDGL
-40 PVGAISGFCN
+40 PVGAVSGFCN

-70 IFDAGQITFRNEL
+70 IFDAGAITFRNEL
-83 YDQYKAQRPDPPE
+83 YDQYKAQRPPPPE

-133 AAAAK
+133 QAAAK

-153 LVNDQIC
+153 LIDDRIC
-160 LFDTVKERKIC
+160 MLDTVKDRKIC

-178 FGVSPDKVIDVQALC
+178 FGVTPDKVIDVQALC

-215 QEYGDLEA
+215 QEYGDLET
-223 LLARAGEIKQPKR
+223 LLARADEIKQPKR
-236 RESLIAHAADARI
+236 RESLIEHAEKARL
-249 SKVLVTLRDD
+249 SKVLVTLKDD
-259 VPLEVP
+259 VPVEIP
-265 LEDLG
+265 LEELG
-270 VSDPDP
+270 VSDPAP

-283 EEMEFRTLFKRVS
+283 QEMEFRTLTTRVS
-296 ETLGGTPT
+296 QTLGVEG
-304 VAPPPANGAAPALR
+304 APAP
-318 SSSAGGQALAKAVAA
+318 SSSAGGAALANALAA
-333 EKPGAKPVATAAAN
+333 EKINGGAKPTATAASN
-347 GVPGE
+347 GAPGDSVA
-352 CFEPVPPENPPFN
+352 PVVAENAPFN
-365 LDGYETVIDAKR
+365 LDSYETVTTVER
-377 LAEWVSE
+377 LAEWIVS
-384 ARDQGYVAV
+384 ARRQGFFAV

-401 PVSAKLVGVSLALAP
+401 PVGASLVGVSMALDAG
-416 NKACYIPLGHGA
+416 KACYIPLAHGA
-428 KADLLSGDKPKQI
+428 NKTDLLSEERPVQI
-441 ELAVAMEMLKP
+441 EMATAIDLLKP
-452 LLEDPAVLKI
+452 LLEDPSVLKI

-470 SVFCGHDIRVAPIDD
+470 SIFRGVGIEVSPIDD
-485 TMLLSFVL
+485 TMLMSFVL
-493 SAGANNHGMDEL
+493 EAGQHNHGMDEL
-505 SELHLGHTPIP
+505 SELHLGHKPVP
-516 IKELIGSGKSQ
+516 IKELIGTGKSQ
-527 LTFDQTPIDKATR
+527 ITFDQVAVDKATR
-540 YSAEDADVTLRL
+540 YAAEDADVTFRL
-552 WQRLKPRVAREG
+552 WERLKPRLSNEG
-564 VSTVYETQDRQLIP
+564 VATVYETMDRPLIP
-578 VVADM
+578 VVSDM
-583 ERAGVLVDRERLSQ
+583 ERAGVLVDRERLSR
-597 LSGEFAQRMGALE
+597 LSGEFAQRMAALE
-610 AEAQELAGQ
+610 DEAHKLAGRS
-619 PFNLGSPKQIG
+619 FNLGSPKQVG
-630 DILFGKM
+630 EILFDEMK
-637 GLGADIGV
+637 LGDVVGA
-645 KKTKTGAWA
+645 KRTKTGAWA
-654 TGADTLEDL
+654 TGADALEDL
-663 AAYGHQLPKVL
+663 AAYGHELPKVL

-689 TLKDAIDPRTG
+689 TLSEAIDRNTG

-739 FIAAPGHVLVSADYS
+739 FIAAPGNVLLSADYS

-763 VADIPSLRQAFHDG
+763 VADIPSLRQAFQDG
-777 VDIHAMTASEMFNTP
+777 IDIHAMTASEMFGVP
-792 IKGMDPMVRRQ
+792 VKGMDPMIRRN

-848 MEEHRAFAREHGYV
+848 MEQYRAFGREHGYV
-862 STIFGRKVWLPQIK
+862 ETIFGRKVWLPQIK

-908 RMPQALKAAG
+908 RMPKALEDAG
-918 LKSKMLLQ
+918 LKAKMLLQ
-926 VHDELVFEAPE
+926 VHDELVFECPE
-937 KEAKKLMEIAIS
+937 KEAKKLAELAS
-949 TMARAPLPIVQLNV
+949 TVMSRAPLPAVEMKV
-963 PLVVEAKS
+963 PLVVEAKF
-971 AKSWAEAH
+971 AKTWAEAH

>member
-1 MPISRPV
+1 MPVNRPV
-8 DKTSHVYLVDAS
+8 DATSHVYLIDAS

-26 YHALPPLTRKSDGL
+26 YHALPQLTRKSDGL

-70 IFDAGQITFRNEL
+70 IFDAGAHTFRNDL
-83 YDQYKAQRPDPPE
+83 YDQYKAHRPDPPE
-96 DLIPQFPLVRRAAI
+96 DLIPQFPLVRKAAI

-133 AAAAK
+133 QAAAK

-153 LVNDQIC
+153 LITDQIC
-160 LFDTVKERKIC
+160 MLDTVKDRKIC
-171 APEVFEK
+171 APEVHEK
-178 FGVSPDKVIDVQALC
+178 FGVTPDKVIDVQALC
-193 GDSVDNVPGVPGIGI
+193 GDSVDNVPGVPGIGV

-215 QEYGDLEA
+215 NEFGDLET

-236 RESLIAHAADARI
+236 RESLIEHADKARI
-249 SKVLVTLRDD
+249 SKVLVTLKDD
-259 VPLEVP
+259 VPVEVP
-265 LEDLG
+265 LEQLG
-270 VSDPDP
+270 VADPEP
-276 GPLLAFL
+276 KALLAFL
-283 EEMEFRTLFKRVS
+283 QEMEFKTLTTRVAQ
-296 ETLGGTPT
+296 TLGVEG
-304 VAPPPANGAAPALR
+304 VAPA
-318 SSSAGGQALAKAVAA
+318 SSSAGGQALSKALAA
-333 EKPGAKPVATAAAN
+333 GGGKTAPAPIAAAN
-347 GVPGE
+347 GQPGE
-352 CFEPVPPENPPFN
+352 SFEPVAPEAQPFD
-365 LDGYETVIDAKR
+365 LDAYETVTTADR
-377 LAEWVSE
+377 LMWWIAE
-384 ARDQGYVAV
+384 ARHQGFVAV
-393 DTETDGLN
+393 DTETDGLD
-401 PVSAKLVGVSLALAP
+401 PMAAALVGVSLALAP
-416 NKACYIPLGHGA
+416 GLACYIPLAHGT
-428 KADLLSGDKPKQI
+428 KNTDLLSAEKPAQIDMGTAI
-441 ELAVAMEMLKP
+441 ELLKP
-452 LLEDPAVLKI
+452 MLEDPAVLKI
-462 GQNIKYDI
+462 GQNIKYDMSI
-470 SVFCGHDIRVAPIDD
+470 FSGHGIAVGPIDD
-485 TMLLSFVL
+485 TMLISFVL
-493 SAGANNHGMDEL
+493 EAGQHNHGMDEL

-527 LTFDQTPIDKATR
+527 ITFDQAPLDKATR
-540 YSAEDADVTLRL
+540 YAAEDADVTFRL
-552 WQRLKPRVAREG
+552 WERLKPRLPREG
-564 VSTVYETQDRQLIP
+564 VATVYETMDRPLIR

-583 ERAGVLVDRERLSQ
+583 EREGVLVDRERLSR
-597 LSGEFAQRMGALE
+597 LSGEFAQRMAGLE
-610 AEAQELAGQ
+610 DEAHKLAGR
-619 PFNLGSPKQIG
+619 PFNLGSPKQVG
-630 DILFGKM
+630 EILFDEM
-637 GLGADIGV
+637 GLADVVGA

-654 TGADTLEDL
+654 TGADALEDL
-663 AAYGHQLPKVL
+663 AAYGHELPKVM

-689 TLKDAIDPRTG
+689 TLSEAINKNTG

-739 FIAAPGHVLVSADYS
+739 FIAAPGNVLLSADYS

-763 VADIPSLRQAFHDG
+763 VADIPSLRQAFNDG
-777 VDIHAMTASEMFNTP
+777 VDIHAMTASEMFNVP
-792 IKGMDPMVRRQ
+792 VKGMDPMIRRQ

-848 MEEHRAFAREHGYV
+848 MEQHRAFGREHGYV
-862 STIFGRKVWLPQIK
+862 ETIFGRKVWLPQIK

-908 RMPQALKAAG
+908 RMPKALADAG
-918 LKSKMLLQ
+918 LKARMLLQ
-926 VHDELVFEAPE
+926 VHDELVFECPE
-937 KEAKKLMEIAIS
+937 KEAKKLAEVAVKVMSGA
-949 TMARAPLPIVQLNV
+949 TLPVAQLNV

>member
-1 MPISRPV
+1 MPVHRPI
-8 DKTSHVYLVDAS
+8 DASSHVYLIDAS

-26 YHALPPLTRKSDGL
+26 YHALPQLTRKSDGL

-70 IFDAGQITFRNEL
+70 IFDAGAHTFRNDL
-83 YDQYKAQRPDPPE
+83 YDQYKAHRPDPPE

-133 AAAAK
+133 QAAAK

-160 LFDTVKERKIC
+160 MLDTVKDRRIC

-178 FGVSPDKVIDVQALC
+178 FGVTPDRVIDVQALC

-215 QEYGDLEA
+215 QEYGDLET

-236 RESLIAHAADARI
+236 RESLIEHADKARL
-249 SKVLVTLRDD
+249 SKVLVTLKDD
-259 VPLEVP
+259 VPVATP
-265 LEDLG
+265 LEELG

-276 GPLLAFL
+276 AALLAFL
-283 EEMEFRTLFKRVS
+283 TEMEFRTLTTRVAQ
-296 ETLGGTPT
+296 TLGSEG
-304 VAPPPANGAAPALR
+304 APVP
-318 SSSAGGQALAKAVAA
+318 SSSAGGPALANALAA
-333 EKPGAKPVATAAAN
+333 ERAGGKPTATAAAN
-347 GVPGE
+347 NVPGE
-352 CFEPVPPENPPFN
+352 SFEALAPQAVPFD
-365 LDGYETVIDAKR
+365 LDAYETVVEPYR
-377 LAEWVSE
+377 LAVWIEE
-384 ARDQGYVAV
+384 AKAQGYVAV

-401 PVSAKLVGVSLALAP
+401 PVGAKLVGVSMALAP
-416 NKACYIPLGHGA
+416 GKACYIPLGHGA
-428 KADLLSGDKPKQI
+428 GMTDLLSGEKPKQI
-441 ELAVAMEMLKP
+441 DMATAIKMLKP
-452 LLEDPAVLKI
+452 LLEDPSVLKI

-470 SVFCGHDIRVAPIDD
+470 SIFCAHDIRVSPIDD

-493 SAGANNHGMDEL
+493 EAGQHNHGMDEL
-505 SELHLGHTPIP
+505 AELHLGHKPIP
-516 IKELIGSGKSQ
+516 IKELIGTGKTQ
-527 LTFDQTPIDKATR
+527 ITFDQTPLDKATR
-540 YSAEDADVTLRL
+540 YAAEDADVTLRL
-552 WQRLKPRVAREG
+552 WERLKPRLVRDGVA
-564 VSTVYETQDRQLIP
+564 TIYETQDRALIP

-583 ERAGVLVDRERLSQ
+583 ERAGVLVDRDKLSK

-630 DILFGKM
+630 EILFDKM
-637 GLGADIGV
+637 GLADVAGA

-663 AAYGHQLPKVL
+663 AAYGHALPKVL

-689 TLKDAIDPRTG
+689 TLRDAIDANTG

-739 FIAAPGHVLVSADYS
+739 FIAAPGNVLVSADYS

-763 VADIPSLRQAFHDG
+763 VADIPSLRTAFQEG
-777 VDIHAMTASEMFNTP
+777 IDIHAMTASEMFNVP
-792 IKGMDPMVRRQ
+792 VKGMDPMIRRR

-819 LARQLSIPREEAAAY
+819 LARQLSIPREEAGAY

-848 MEEHRAFAREHGYV
+848 MEKYRAFGREHGYV
-862 STIFGRKVWLPQIK
+862 PTIFGRKVWLPQIK
-876 SPNGAERSFGERQ
+876 SQNGAERSFGERQ

-908 RMPQALKAAG
+908 RMPGALEAAG
-918 LKSKMLLQ
+918 LKAKMLLQ
-926 VHDELVFEAPE
+926 VHDELVFECPE
-937 KEAKKLMEIAIS
+937 KEARKLIEVAS
-949 TMARAPLPIVQLNV
+949 DVMARATLPVLELNV
-963 PLVVEAKS
+963 PLVVEAHA
-971 AKSWAEAH
+971 AKTWAEAH

>member
-1 MPISRPV
+1 VQRPV
-8 DKTSHVYLVDAS
+8 DASSHVYLIDAS

-26 YHALPPLTRKSDGL
+26 YHALPQLTRKTDGL
-40 PVGAISGFCN
+40 PVGAVSGFCN

-70 IFDAGQITFRNEL
+70 IFDAGAITFRNDL
-83 YDQYKAQRPDPPE
+83 YDQYKAHRPDPPE

-133 AAAAK
+133 QAAAK

-153 LVNDQIC
+153 LVDDRIC
-160 LFDTVKERKIC
+160 MLDTVKDRKIC

-178 FGVSPDKVIDVQALC
+178 FGVTPDKVIDVQALC

-215 QEYGDLEA
+215 QEYGDLET

-236 RESLIAHAADARI
+236 RQSLIEHADKARL
-249 SKVLVTLRDD
+249 SKVLVTLKDD
-259 VPLEVP
+259 VPVTVP
-265 LEDLG
+265 LEELG
-270 VSDPDP
+270 VSDPEP
-276 GPLLAFL
+276 TALLAFL
-283 EEMEFRTLFKRVS
+283 QEMEFKTLTTRVS
-296 ETLGGTPT
+296 QTLGVEG
-304 VAPPPANGAAPALR
+304 APPI
-318 SSSAGGQALAKAVAA
+318 SSSAGGQALSKALAA
-333 EKPGAKPVATAAAN
+333 NGGAAVRQAPTEAAN
-347 GVPGE
+347 GVMGE
-352 CFEPVPPENPPFN
+352 SFEPQPIEAHPFN
-365 LDGYETVIDAKR
+365 VDAYECVTDIERLMWWIVTAK
-377 LAEWVSE
+377 E
-384 ARDQGYVAV
+384 QGFFAV
-393 DTETDGLN
+393 DTETDGLD
-401 PVSAKLVGVSLALAP
+401 PMTAKLAGVSMALAP
-416 NKACYIPLGHGA
+416 GKACYIPLGHGA
-428 KADLLSGDKPKQI
+428 NKTDLLSGDKPKQI
-441 ELAVAMEMLKP
+441 EMSTALEMLKP
-452 LLEDPAVLKI
+452 LLEDKAVLKI
-462 GQNIKYDI
+462 GQNIKYDMSI
-470 SVFCGHDIRVAPIDD
+470 FRGLGIEVGPIDD

-493 SAGANNHGMDEL
+493 EAGQHNHGMDEL
-505 SELHLGHTPIP
+505 SELHLGHKPIP
-516 IKELIGSGKSQ
+516 IKELIGTGKSQ
-527 LTFDQTPIDKATR
+527 ITFDQTPIDKATR
-540 YSAEDADVTLRL
+540 YAAEDADVTFRL
-552 WQRLKPRVAREG
+552 WERLKPRLPREG
-564 VSTVYETQDRQLIP
+564 VATVYETMDRPLIP
-578 VVADM
+578 VVSDM
-583 ERAGVLVDRERLSQ
+583 ERAGILVDRDRLSK

-630 DILFGKM
+630 EILFDKM
-637 GLGADIGV
+637 GLADAAGAT
-645 KKTKTGAWA
+645 KTKTGAWS

-663 AAYGHQLPKVL
+663 AAMGHALPKVM

-689 TLKDAIDPRTG
+689 TLRDAVDPNTG

-739 FIAAPGHVLVSADYS
+739 FIAAPGNVLLSADYS

-777 VDIHAMTASEMFNTP
+777 IDIHAMTASEMFGVP
-792 IKGMDPMVRRQ
+792 VKGMDPMIRRR

-819 LARQLSIPREEAAAY
+819 LARQLSIPREEAGAY

-848 MEEHRAFAREHGYV
+848 MEQYRAYGREHGYV
-862 STIFGRKVWLPQIK
+862 ETIFGRKVWLPQIK

-908 RMPQALKAAG
+908 RMPKALKDAG
-918 LKSKMLLQ
+918 LKATMLLQ
-926 VHDELVFEAPE
+926 VHDELVFECPE
-937 KEAKKLMEIAIS
+937 KEAKKLAEVAS
-949 TMARAPLPIVQLNV
+949 KTMSSAPHPVVQLNV